1 MEVPYG
7 EPWNLELSPATEL
20 SYAIH
25 VSHRRENLRQRF
37 ALTRLRNFYRDVR
50 TTNNNT
56 TWPPERDASP
66 TTRRSGA
73 GALGAGGAAAEDPEE
88 GGVHVAFYDSERA
101 IKTPRPVV
109 SGTVGCVGGDGPLA
123 AAAAPAAPGRVYG
136 AAVAM

>member
-1 MEVPYG
+1 M
-7 EPWNLELSPATEL
+7 
-20 SYAIH
+20 
-25 VSHRRENLRQRF
+25 
-37 ALTRLRNFYRDVR
+37 R

-73 GALGAGGAAAEDPEE
+73 GALGVGGTGAEAAEE

-109 SGTVGCVGGDGPLA
+109 RRIC
-123 AAAAPAAPGRVYG
+123 
-136 AAVAM
+136 